1 MKLVHWPLTDGQLHL
16 VQRGWDWTGP
26 QPALQAPPRCT
37 KCFSKRYG
45 NVPTGTSI
53 TGASNAGVTKKIAI
67 LDPSLYLRN
76 DTMATVTM
84 QLLWTPPLWRSPLEH
99 IPKLSN
105 GTIFDDLERPLIKI
119 SRLRHYLTLNIS
131 ETVHEIQ
138 T

>member
-1 MKLVHWPLTDGQLHL
+1 MGLDGAAARPAGPSSLYQMFFETSWQCSDGDLHNGG
-16 VQRGWDWTGP
+16 VKCRG
-26 QPALQAPPRCT
+26 
-37 KCFSKRYG
+37 YE
-45 NVPTGTSI
+45 
-53 TGASNAGVTKKIAI
+53 KIAI

-76 DTMATVTM
+76 DTVATVTM

-105 GTIFDDLERPLIKI
+105 GTIFDDLERPLTKI